1 MGVRGSLRRLDVE
14 CFPNHLISVVRSS
27 RGMFFAAQYR
37 LQSRPREAVCTEL
50 QTLLTSRRA
59 PPFSLV
65 TKSHQVSCSACA
77 TVPQCHATAKVRS
90 KASKQASTL
99 ACNTQEAKSPKA
111 APKQQAAKASIPKR
125 PLTRSASARALRSF
139 ARASRCKHKKPFLV
153 QQHQVTSSGG
163 RYNIRQPAFGARRL
177 PRASGRGR
185 DTARLVAVL
194 RATHD
199 LNVTFLCCCL

>member
-1 MGVRGSLRRLDVE
+1 
-14 CFPNHLISVVRSS
+14 
-27 RGMFFAAQYR
+27 MFFAAQYR

-77 TVPQCHATAKVRS
+77 TLPQCHATAKVRS

-125 PLTRSASARALRSF
+125 PLTRSASARGLAFSLFRSCKQKAF
-139 ARASRCKHKKPFLV
+139 LGAAQVRRAV
-153 QQHQVTSSGG
+153 QH
-163 RYNIRQPAFGARRL
+163 PAA
-177 PRASGRGR
+177 GRGAAATTTRR
-185 DTARLVAVL
+185 DTARLVAAL

-199 LNVTFLCCCL
+199 SKRANVTFLLLLSVRGCTAHHAIQEKSAGWGRGSDGRRTWCD